1 MAGSRTR
8 STRTSGSPRRPR
20 NGYSEFYSYTSEA
33 YDVLHDRHE
42 RYYKPRPV
50 QRKNI
55 VKRKRI
61 SSNKPKYMID
71 MSNRSKVAFMPYVA
85 LFVFFAG
92 LIAVVFCGVKIVEM
106 RMEINSLSR
115 RHQEILDTN
124 MLKSAQL
131 AKSIDLKEVEH
142 VATTRLG
149 MVKPAQHQIVRVSV
163 PRQNYVVQSLAPEEN
178 NEGIFAKI
186 STFSKRVFAMAA
198 LW

>member
-1 MAGSRTR
+1 
-8 STRTSGSPRRPR
+8 
-20 NGYSEFYSYTSEA
+20 
-33 YDVLHDRHE
+33 
-42 RYYKPRPV
+42 
-50 QRKNI
+50 
-55 VKRKRI
+55 
-61 SSNKPKYMID
+61 MID